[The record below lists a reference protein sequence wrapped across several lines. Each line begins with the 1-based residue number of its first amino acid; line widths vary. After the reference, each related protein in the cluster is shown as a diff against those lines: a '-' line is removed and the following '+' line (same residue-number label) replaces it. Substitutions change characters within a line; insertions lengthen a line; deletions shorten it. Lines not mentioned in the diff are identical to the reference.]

1 MKTFQLAVL
10 SALLATSSSLFAQ
23 VKVLDQEYKAAT
35 PLRVEPADPR
45 ATTAVEGGATF
56 DLPIDSAELMVM
68 RDRPFLI
75 RKGVPIHQQLEAWAR
90 SAGWE
95 FIWYPSVSWKAIG
108 DADMN
113 IHKEISAAVEE
124 IVNILRDEGK
134 PIRLRISEGNRI
146 MEVVS
151 NEVRS
156 HE

>member
-35 PLRVEPADPR
+35 QVRAAPVDAHVASPA
-45 ATTAVEGGATF
+45 EGGATF

-68 RDRPFLI
+68 RTRPFLI

-90 SAGWE
+90 FSGWE

-113 IHKEISAAVEE
+113 GHKEISAAVEDV
-124 IVNILRDEGK
+124 VNILRDEGK

>member
-35 PLRVEPADPR
+35 PVRAAPVDAHVAAPA
-45 ATTAVEGGATF
+45 EGGATF

-68 RDRPFLI
+68 RTRPFLI

-90 SAGWE
+90 FAGWE

-113 IHKEISAAVEE
+113 GHKEISAAVEDV
-124 IVNILRDEGK
+124 VNILRDEGK

>member
-1 MKTFQLAVL
+1 MKIFHLAAL

-23 VKVLDQEYKAAT
+23 VKVSDQEYKAAK
-35 PLRVEPADPR
+35 PVRALPASAHVAMPTDGE
-45 ATTAVEGGATF
+45 TTF
-56 DLPIDSAELMVM
+56 DLPIDAAELMVV
-68 RDRPFLI
+68 RTRPFLI
-75 RKGVPIHQQLEAWAR
+75 RKGLPIHQQLEAWAR
-90 SAGWE
+90 FAGWE

-113 IHKEISAAVEE
+113 SHKEISAAVADV
-124 IVNILRDEGK
+124 VNILREEGK